1 MINKKNNP
9 LGIENGDTAK
19 DKVTGLEHS
28 VRFEKGYDC
37 IRFECINDSP
47 SCKHGSGGTHGKH
60 GMNIS
65 FIVKG
70 DEGAIQFVIYTGWI
84 PQHAKKS
91 TIGTL
96 NIRKWSEEP
105 PFDSCDLCDDE
116 PCYYDGSSL
125 NAELPMYVLV
135 NGGDEALWKY
145 LEDYYHATFNDG
157 KYPELVEYEKPLRT

>member
-96 NIRKWSEEP
+96 NIRKWSVMDVMP
-105 PFDSCDLCDDE
+105 ADLLT
-116 PCYYDGSSL
+116 L

>member
-1 MINKKNNP
+1 
-9 LGIENGDTAK
+9 
-19 DKVTGLEHS
+19 
-28 VRFEKGYDC
+28 
-37 IRFECINDSP
+37 
-47 SCKHGSGGTHGKH
+47 
-60 GMNIS
+60 MNIC

-96 NIRKWSEEP
+96 NIRKWSVMDVMPADLLTISKKPLYEGQEP